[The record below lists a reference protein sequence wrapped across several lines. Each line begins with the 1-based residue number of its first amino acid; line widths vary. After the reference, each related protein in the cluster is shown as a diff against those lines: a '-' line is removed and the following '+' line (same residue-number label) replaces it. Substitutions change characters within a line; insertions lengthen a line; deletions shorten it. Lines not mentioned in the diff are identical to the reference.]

1 MRRFFREIHAEMI
14 KMKHTFLIPCPFSPY
29 SDVNVKDT
37 SLREA
42 LHSSLFMKLQ
52 SSGTLMED
60 HAGGCV
66 LYENRDVVERYLM

>member
-42 LHSSLFMKLQ
+42 LHSSLFMKL
-52 SSGTLMED
+52 
-60 HAGGCV
+60 
-66 LYENRDVVERYLM
+66 